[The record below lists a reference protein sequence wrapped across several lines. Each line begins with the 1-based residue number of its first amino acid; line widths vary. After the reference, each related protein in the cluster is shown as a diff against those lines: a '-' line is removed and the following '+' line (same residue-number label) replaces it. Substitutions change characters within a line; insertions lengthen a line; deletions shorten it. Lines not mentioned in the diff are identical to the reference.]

1 MKSIRTLIV
10 LTAVTSAL
18 GTLPAAA
25 QTYSASQQPLPAP
38 QVVRMPTTF
47 GGNGTFALQNQAVP
61 SGEYASQVH
70 GVGDRLA
77 VEQRVKAERYAQ
89 AKALIAQRGAGKP
102 IVLRKARY

>member
-1 MKSIRTLIV
+1 MNSIGKLIV
-10 LTAVTSAL
+10 LTAATSML

-25 QTYSASQQPLPAP
+25 QTFSSAQQSLPAP
-38 QVVRMPTTF
+38 QVVRMPSSF
-47 GGNGTFALQNQAVP
+47 GGNGSFGMQNQAVP
-61 SGEYASQVH
+61 SGEYATQVH

-77 VEQRVKAERYAQ
+77 VEQRIKAERYAQ

>member
-1 MKSIRTLIV
+1 MKSIGKFIV
-10 LTAVTSAL
+10 LTAATSML

-25 QTYSASQQPLPAP
+25 QTYSAAQQSLPAP
-38 QVVRMPTTF
+38 QVVRIPSTF
-47 GGNGTFALQNQAVP
+47 GGNASVGTQNQAVP
-61 SGEYASQVH
+61 SGEYATQVH

>member
-1 MKSIRTLIV
+1 MKSIGTLFV
-10 LTAVTSAL
+10 LTATASML
-18 GTLPAAA
+18 CTLPAAA
-25 QTYSASQQPLPAP
+25 QTYTAQQSLPAP

-47 GGNGTFALQNQAVP
+47 GGTGTLGMQNQAVP
-61 SGEYASQVH
+61 SGEYATQVH

>member
-1 MKSIRTLIV
+1 MKSIGKLLV
-10 LTAVTSAL
+10 LTAATSML

-25 QTYSASQQPLPAP
+25 QTFSASQQSLPAP
-38 QVVRMPTTF
+38 QVVRMPATF
-47 GGNGTFALQNQAVP
+47 GGNGSFGMQNQAVP
-61 SGEYASQVH
+61 SGEYATQVH

>member
-1 MKSIRTLIV
+1 MKSIGTLFV
-10 LTAVTSAL
+10 LTAATSML
-18 GTLPAAA
+18 CTLPAAA
-25 QTYSASQQPLPAP
+25 QTYTAQQSLPAP

-47 GGNGTFALQNQAVP
+47 GGTGTLGMQNQAVP
-61 SGEYASQVH
+61 SGEYATQVH